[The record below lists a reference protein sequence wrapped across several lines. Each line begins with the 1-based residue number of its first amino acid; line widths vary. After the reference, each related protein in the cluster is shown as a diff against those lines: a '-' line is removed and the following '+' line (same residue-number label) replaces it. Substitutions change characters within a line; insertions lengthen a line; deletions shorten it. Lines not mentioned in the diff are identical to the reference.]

1 MISHPAAAHCARAAR
16 SAALAT
22 AIACVFSF
30 PASAG
35 AATPGIGVERLGESA
50 SIGASNLPR
59 YATVILAMHK
69 SSYIPTIKSESP
81 RTRVLGYKSSLAVA
95 SGCGSRFAT
104 CLSGITYD
112 QALAHD
118 AAHPDDPW
126 LLRDTA
132 GNSIV
137 NPHNTYLHLA
147 NVGSRSYRRQWLQ
160 QVATAETRLGF
171 DGVSIDD
178 VLAQVS
184 GWSGGAYPTLYP
196 SDSAWETAMKGFV
209 AYVGPRLKSQGLYVL
224 ASAYKGDAADGSTT
238 VSWWKA
244 IGGDVSGL
252 LREYWVQAPNN
263 LTHVY
268 DTNPRCW

>member
-147 NVGSRSYRRQWLQ
+147 NVGSLSYQQQWLQ

-171 DGVSIDD
+171 DGRGGGFIFGPTDPVEPWNPAWTTDIGTP
-178 VLAQVS
+178 LAARYQV
-184 GWSGGAYPTLYP
+184 GV
-196 SDSAWETAMKGFV
+196 AWRRDFTRG
-209 AYVGPRLKSQGLYVL
+209 
-224 ASAYKGDAADGSTT
+224 
-238 VSWWKA
+238 
-244 IGGDVSGL
+244 
-252 LREYWVQAPNN
+252 
-263 LTHVY
+263 
-268 DTNPRCW
+268 